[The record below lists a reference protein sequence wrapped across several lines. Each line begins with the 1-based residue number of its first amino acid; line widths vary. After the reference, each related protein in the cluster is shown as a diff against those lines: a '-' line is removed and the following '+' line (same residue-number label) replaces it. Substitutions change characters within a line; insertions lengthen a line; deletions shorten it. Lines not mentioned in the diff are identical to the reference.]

1 MEFIFED
8 IIYKYENG
16 WIYYKSDY
24 GAFYQLCP
32 VLPELE
38 EILGLFTED
47 GQRTILEAIVH
58 GCCYGYQDGKKAKLA
73 EIKRALDIR
82 QGGSQSWIVRKLYMT
97 IV

>member
-16 WIYYKSDY
+16 WIYWKHELGYYNK
-24 GAFYQLCP
+24 LCP

-47 GQRTILEAIVH
+47 GQITILEALVH
-58 GCCYGYQDGKKAKLA
+58 AACYGYQEGKNNKLK
-73 EIKRALDIR
+73 EIKRVLDI
-82 QGGSQSWIVRKLYMT
+82 
-97 IV
+97 